1 MRRSSVCFCGVVS
14 VCLMTA
20 GLRAQDD
27 TARRLSELARTAAQ
41 QFAAA
46 RADADDAGQARPAP
60 TTTPGPSVELS
71 LDEATARALERNLDI
86 AVERLNPQLQ
96 EYNLARLR
104 GTYRPTVTSVVGHR
118 AVVQPPTNQLNGG
131 IIVQND
137 NSTYNA
143 GIAQALPWGGG
154 DFTFQFNNHKAVTN
168 NTFAN
173 FNPSYTANFA
183 STFTQP
189 LLRGFRI
196 DGVRQQ
202 LQVTA
207 INRDISE
214 IQVRSTLAT
223 TVADVRNAYW
233 ELLFALQALDVARG
247 SLDLAEKLVEDNRA
261 RVEVGTMAPLDVVQ
275 SEAEAATRRQTVAQA
290 EATLGTAQ
298 LSLKRLI
305 VSGTDDPL
313 WRSTITP
320 IDRPEFRPEPLDVE
334 GAVQRAFATRT
345 DLEQAR
351 RTIDSN
357 DVTIKFLSNQTMPA
371 VDLVANWGAQG
382 LGGTAFI
389 REGGLG
395 SPVIGTIPGGYNN
408 AWNTLTDR
416 RFPNWNVQLNM
427 SYPLGGSV
435 PGRELRARAR
445 PAEPVRRPIARART
459 AGRHRR
465 HQRRLAGGQRLE
477 AVRGV
482 GRRARS
488 GADAPLGRAEP
499 LRGGSFHQFLRRPGA
514 AGPGDLTERRAAR
527 PVGLS
532 PRPGRLCP
540 RAGSACAARSRR
552 HGDSNRWRRQ
562 LGCAWRRDG
571 RSDGHEKDSVGG
583 GRGRRPGGRRVVF
596 PRRYRIPDGW

>member
-1 MRRSSVCFCGVVS
+1 MRRSSVCVCGVVS

-46 RADADDAGQARPAP
+46 RAADDAGQARPAP

-143 GIAQALPWGGG
+143 GIVQALPWGGG
-154 DFTFQFNNHKAVTN
+154 DFTFQFNNQKAVTN

-427 SYPLGGSV
+427 SYPLGGSSQDANYARARV
-435 PGRELRARAR
+435 QRNQSAAQLRALELQVATDVTNAALQVDSGLKRYEASVVARDLAQTRLSAEQSRFEVGLSTNFFVVQAQRDLATSQNAELRA
-445 PAEPVRRPIARART
+445 
-459 AGRHRR
+459 
-465 HQRRLAGGQRLE
+465 LLDY
-477 AVRGV
+477 
-482 GRRARS
+482 RRALVDYARVQE
-488 GADAPLGRAEP
+488 APAQR
-499 LRGGSFHQFLRRPGA
+499 
-514 AGPGDLTERRAAR
+514 GPGVTAI
-527 PVGLS
+527 
-532 PRPGRLCP
+532 
-540 RAGSACAARSRR
+540 
-552 HGDSNRWRRQ
+552 Q
-562 LGCAWRRDG
+562 
-571 RSDGHEKDSVGG
+571 GG
-583 GRGRRPGGRRVVF
+583 N
-596 PRRYRIPDGW
+596 